1 MKNMKKLFLTFN
13 SFEDKIIFVHF
24 DALNYISSAS
34 LSLVFLITLLLES
47 SVLANIY
54 NS

>member
-1 MKNMKKLFLTFN
+1 MKNMKKLFLTFS
-13 SFEDKIIFVHF
+13 SFEKIIFVHF
-24 DALNYISSAS
+24 DALNYITSAS